1 MILYV
6 VRHALAEDAAAG
18 GDDAR
23 HLTGAGRQRTQ
34 KAAAG
39 MRAMAI
45 EFDVILSSPLVR
57 AAETAA
63 IIAEAYENTP
73 APRVLDELS
82 TGVPPIEAIAAL
94 APFGRDESVMIV
106 GHEPQLSALIATL
119 LTGEP
124 DGMHLRMR
132 KGACVAL
139 DLPAKRIE
147 PGAAELLWMMT
158 QRQLRQLRKKRSHRR
173 SSSS

>member
-1 MILYV
+1 MILYI
-6 VRHALAEDAAAG
+6 VRHALAEESAAG

-23 HLTGAGRQRTQ
+23 HLTEIGRQRTR

-39 MRAMAI
+39 IRALAI
-45 EFDVILSSPLVR
+45 ELDVILTSPLPR

-63 IIAEAYENTP
+63 IIAEAYDNTP
-73 APRVLDELS
+73 APRPLDELA
-82 TGVPPIEAIAAL
+82 TGVPAIDAVAAL
-94 APFGRDESVMIV
+94 APFGRDDSVMVV
-106 GHEPQLSALIATL
+106 GHEPQLSAIVSLL

-147 PGAAELLWMMT
+147 PGAAELHWMMT
-158 QRQLRQLRKKRSHRR
+158 QRQLRKLRK
-173 SSSS
+173 

>member
-6 VRHALAEDAAAG
+6 VRHALAEEAAAG
-18 GDDAR
+18 ADDAR
-23 HLTGAGRQRTQ
+23 HLTDIGRQRTQ

-39 MRAMAI
+39 MRALAI
-45 EFDVILSSPLVR
+45 ELDVILTSPIAR

-73 APRVLDELS
+73 APRVLDELA
-82 TGVPPIEAIAAL
+82 TGVPPIDAIAAL

-106 GHEPQLSALIATL
+106 GHEPQLSALISIL

-132 KGACVAL
+132 KGGCVAL
-139 DLPAKRIE
+139 DLPAKGIE
-147 PGAAELLWMMT
+147 PGAAELHWMMT
-158 QRQLRQLRKKRSHRR
+158 QRQLRKLRK
-173 SSSS
+173 

>member
-6 VRHALAEDAAAG
+6 VRHALAEEAAAG
-18 GDDAR
+18 GDEAR
-23 HLTGAGRQRTQ
+23 HLTDIGRQRTQ

-39 MRAMAI
+39 IHALAI
-45 EFDVILSSPLVR
+45 ELDVILTSPVAR

-82 TGVPPIEAIAAL
+82 TGVAPIDAIAAL

-106 GHEPQLSALIATL
+106 GHEPQLSALVSIL

-132 KGACVAL
+132 KGGCVAL
-139 DLPAKRIE
+139 DLPAKGIE
-147 PGAAELLWMMT
+147 PGSAELLWMMT
-158 QRQLRQLRKKRSHRR
+158 QRQLRKLRK
-173 SSSS
+173 

>member
-6 VRHALAEDAAAG
+6 VRHALAEEAAAG

-23 HLTGAGRQRTQ
+23 HLTDVGRKRTQ

-39 MRAMAI
+39 IRALAI
-45 EFDVILSSPLVR
+45 ELDVILTSPVAR

-63 IIAEAYENTP
+63 IIAEAYDNTP
-73 APRVLDELS
+73 APRVLDELA
-82 TGVPPIEAIAAL
+82 TGVAPIDAIAAL
-94 APFGRDESVMIV
+94 APFGRDDSVMIV
-106 GHEPQLSALIATL
+106 GHEPQLSALVSIL

-132 KGACVAL
+132 KGGCVAL
-139 DLPAKRIE
+139 DLPAKGIE
-147 PGAAELLWMMT
+147 HGAAELLWMMT
-158 QRQLRQLRKKRSHRR
+158 QRQLRKLRKKRSHRR
-173 SSSS
+173 SASS

>member
-1 MILYV
+1 MILYI
-6 VRHALAEDAAAG
+6 VRHALAEEATAG

-23 HLTGAGRQRTQ
+23 HLTDIGRRRMQ

-39 MRAMAI
+39 FRALAI
-45 EFDVILSSPLVR
+45 ELDAILTSPITR
-57 AAETAA
+57 AVETSA

-82 TGVPPIEAIAAL
+82 TGVPPIDAIAAL
-94 APFGRDESVMIV
+94 APFARDDTVMIV
-106 GHEPQLSALIATL
+106 GHEPQLSALVSAL
-119 LTGEP
+119 LTGEF

-139 DLPAKRIE
+139 GLPGKRIE
-147 PGAAELLWMMT
+147 PGAAELLWMMS
-158 QRQLRQLRKKRSHRR
+158 QRQLRKLRKPRK
-173 SSSS
+173 

>member
-6 VRHALAEDAAAG
+6 VRHALAEEAAAG

-23 HLTGAGRQRTQ
+23 HLTDVGCQRTQ
-34 KAAAG
+34 QAAAG
-39 MRAMAI
+39 MRALAI
-45 EFDVILSSPLVR
+45 EFDVLLTSPLAR
-57 AAETAA
+57 AGETAA
-63 IIAEAYENTP
+63 IIAQAYQNTP

-82 TGVPPIEAIAAL
+82 TGVHPIDAIAAL

-106 GHEPQLSALIATL
+106 GHEPQLSALVSIL
-119 LTGEP
+119 LTGKP
-124 DGMHLRMR
+124 DAMHLRMR

-139 DLPAKRIE
+139 GLPAKRIE

-158 QRQLRQLRKKRSHRR
+158 QRQLRQLRKPRK
-173 SSSS
+173 